1 MSRGEREV
9 MYSIK
14 YAANP
19 IGIYAQWMFS
29 IGFVCLELL
38 FMPQNSWIAK
48 KPALKKQQ

>member
-1 MSRGEREV
+1 MSRGGREE

-29 IGFVCLELL
+29 IGSCLELL
-38 FMPQNSWIAK
+38 FMPQ
-48 KPALKKQQ
+48 LEE

>member
-1 MSRGEREV
+1 MSREGMEV

-38 FMPQNSWIAK
+38 FMPQNSWTAQK
-48 KPALKKQQ
+48 AGSK